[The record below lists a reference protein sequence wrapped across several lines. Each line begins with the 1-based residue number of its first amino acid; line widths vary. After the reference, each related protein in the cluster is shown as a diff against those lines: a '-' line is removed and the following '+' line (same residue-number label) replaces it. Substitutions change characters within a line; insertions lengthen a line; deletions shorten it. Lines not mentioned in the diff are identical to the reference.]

1 MSVQTHRGPVR
12 AGLRRS
18 AIRFTVFA
26 YTAWNSKEITSCM
39 AVMDVMPEDYYF
51 YFFQAVN
58 RCPLKYSSTEFELCF
73 GVSIKDRGTGTFQT
87 TPAPQRPPSWHQLL
101 PNTQNIRVFFFLPV
115 PLVGPSPFLS
125 LSSHHSKRI
134 LLSLL
139 TVAMVAKPEHVTERK
154 TVRERERER
163 RPVIVGRCTWAQSS
177 RHDERFCLFV
187 SILVVCGCGCGWVWV
202 CTWESCGARS
212 SIHHGV
218 TVATASTC

>member
-1 MSVQTHRGPVR
+1 MCVFRLLPVILSVYSYLKLPILKPAVLIMSVQTHRGPVR

-101 PNTQNIRVFFFLPV
+101 PNTQNIRVFFFFTCSISGSFSF
-115 PLVGPSPFLS
+115 PLTLF
-125 LSSHHSKRI
+125 SS
-134 LLSLL
+134 
-139 TVAMVAKPEHVTERK
+139 
-154 TVRERERER
+154 
-163 RPVIVGRCTWAQSS
+163 
-177 RHDERFCLFV
+177 F
-187 SILVVCGCGCGWVWV
+187 
-202 CTWESCGARS
+202 
-212 SIHHGV
+212 
-218 TVATASTC
+218 